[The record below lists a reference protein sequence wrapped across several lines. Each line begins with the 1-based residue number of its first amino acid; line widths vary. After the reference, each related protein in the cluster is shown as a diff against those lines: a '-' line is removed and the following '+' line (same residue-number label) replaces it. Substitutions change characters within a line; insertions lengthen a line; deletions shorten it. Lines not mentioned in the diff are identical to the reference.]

1 MEAIA
6 TLAGGI
12 AHEFNNTLS
21 GVMLNID
28 LLKFT
33 FPENEQIKKH
43 ADAAK
48 RSAKYMA
55 NLTKQLLSYAKG
67 GKHNVRTKSFSE
79 FITKTL
85 PNVKHVIAPSI
96 HVETDLPSDLY
107 KISADFTQIQ
117 MVLTGILTNA
127 SEAIETNGYILIQA
141 RNKKI
146 ADLCTEKDHEIM
158 PGPYVCLKIEDNG
171 SGMDENTRHR
181 IFDPFFTTR
190 FQGRGLGMAAA
201 YGIIRNHGGWISV
214 DSKKGKGTKVRIFL
228 PKAEV
233 VPKNK
238 IESKHINALN
248 NIGDGRIKKIDI
260 TANQ

>member
-12 AHEFNNTLS
+12 AHEFNNALS

-33 FPENEQIKKH
+33 FPENEQIQKH
-43 ADAAK
+43 IDAAK

-67 GKHNVRTKSFSE
+67 GKYNVRTKSFSE
-79 FITKTL
+79 FISETL
-85 PNVKHVIAPSI
+85 PTVRHVIAPSI

-117 MVLTGILTNA
+117 MVLTAILANA
-127 SEAIETNGYILIQA
+127 SEAIKTNGRIYIQA
-141 RNKKI
+141 ANVKI
-146 ADLCTEKDHEIM
+146 NEPCTEKVHETAL
-158 PGPYVCLKIEDNG
+158 GPYVCLTIEDNG
-171 SGMDENTRHR
+171 QGMDENTGRR

-201 YGIIRNHGGWISV
+201 HGIIKNHGGWISV
-214 DSKKGKGTKVRIFL
+214 NSQKGKGTKVKIFL
-228 PKAEV
+228 PEAES
-233 VPKNK
+233 VPEEEIGSEHVNV
-238 IESKHINALN
+238 INTVA
-248 NIGDGRIKKIDI
+248 DGGISGR
-260 TANQ
+260 